1 MLRRFGFSRATS
13 LEAILAKPNPRL
25 EELFDNEDLLQE
37 VHLQN
42 TKLITFLRQPTI
54 LSQLV
59 NYIVSEPITPPPPSS
74 SSSPGQQQQQQ
85 APSSVQKKL
94 NVNGDVSST
103 YMALSCEILGA
114 GVPALMDGLVYAH
127 PELLTVLWA
136 LLDQQH
142 QLAPRQLAGFCKVN
156 AILLQRRTGDLVHFI
171 QTHNDIVAKWLHH
184 IFIHGGGGMPYLSDL
199 LAALVQCEG
208 SPEGAGIAQWL
219 ADHGLLTLLV
229 DRLQPQLDP
238 VNHEIAQQLLCD
250 IIYLSPSSQT
260 SNPLIEELTSSVTM
274 KRMANY
280 MLDTSADHAS
290 SSLQCCTTII
300 RGLRQYSERVLP
312 DLLQKPE
319 KLLSHSSMFHPM
331 LDTFTNHMGDLML
344 VLKIEPKEPMVFG
357 LKRLAVCELLVEL
370 LYFISIVHGD
380 KGLELLQRFGDAM
393 IEQHA
398 IPKCLDLFFAFSYN
412 NVLHNSVYG
421 MLREILTCESR
432 VPRDGQGPNLVKEV
446 LETGRLMERI
456 LKAQEKNSENIKEKR
471 GRLGYMGHLALM
483 SNDIQYVLQERDPKL
498 PEQLFVDT
506 PDLVNRWS
514 QHMEQLHEK
523 SINQMTYQGE
533 TVFWSGRYQFTTTL
547 DDTTTTKIY
556 DTSEDT

>member
-13 LEAILAKPNPRL
+13 LEAILAKPNARL
-25 EELFDNEDLLQE
+25 EELLDNEDLLQE

-42 TKLITFLRQPTI
+42 TKLITFLRQPAI

-59 NYIVSEPITPPPPSS
+59 NYIVSERITSSSSSSSS
-74 SSSPGQQQQQQ
+74 SSSPGQQQ
-85 APSSVQKKL
+85 APASVQKKL
-94 NVNGDVSST
+94 NVNGDINST

-127 PELLTVLWA
+127 PELLTMLWA

-156 AILLQRRTGDLVHFI
+156 AVLLQRRTSDLVHFI

-199 LAALVQCEG
+199 LAALIQCEG

-250 IIYLSPSSQT
+250 IIYLSPSPQT
-260 SNPLIEELTSSVTM
+260 RNPLIDELTSSVTM

-280 MLDTSADHAS
+280 MLDSSADNAS

-312 DLLQKPE
+312 DLLQNPE

-331 LDTFTNHMGDLML
+331 LDTFINHMEGLML

-370 LYFISIVHGD
+370 LYFISIVNGD
-380 KGLELLQRFGDAM
+380 KGLDLLQRFGDAM
-393 IEQHA
+393 VEQHA
-398 IPKCLDLFFAFSYN
+398 IPKCLDLFFAFPYN

-432 VPRDGQGPNLVKEV
+432 VPREGPGPDLVKEV
-446 LETGRLMERI
+446 LETGRLVERI
-456 LKAQEKNSENIKEKR
+456 LKAQEKNDESVKKR

-483 SNDIQYVLQERDPKL
+483 SNDVQYVLQERDPKL

-506 PDLVNRWS
+506 PGLADRWS
-514 QHMEQLHEK
+514 QHMDQLHEQ

-547 DDTTTTKIY
+547 DDTTTTRIY
-556 DTSEDT
+556 DTTDT